1 MGVVPPPPPL
11 VRTWV
16 FRGILSSS
24 NILKSVYKEQLFSLL
39 CVTQSPHSCAISWPK
54 LSCSRCSVIQ
64 LGTLQKKKNLFIDLQ
79 ETADLD
85 TFLEEI
91 LNGEL
96 HFYAVEVP

>member
-1 MGVVPPPPPL
+1 MGVVLSPSL

-24 NILKSVYKEQLFSLL
+24 NILKSVYKERLFSL
-39 CVTQSPHSCAISWPK
+39 CVTT
-54 LSCSRCSVIQ
+54 VTTQ
-64 LGTLQKKKNLFIDLQ
+64 LRNILGQTFLFPLLCNTAGTLQKKKKNLFIDLQ

-91 LNGEL
+91 LNGKL